1 LANKPECEGVNY
13 IRGDTHESTKP
24 IVCKYSKWWNL
35 SFWFIYWKIRFNYSK
50 RKKVSDIYELIEVDS
65 NIKPDAKIANL
76 LKEKN
81 LFIKNK

>member
-1 LANKPECEGVNY
+1 MKV
-13 IRGDTHESTKP
+13 RKP

-50 RKKVSDIYELIEVDS
+50 RKSNKRHLRLIEVDS
-65 NIKPDAKIANL
+65 PNIKPDAKIANL